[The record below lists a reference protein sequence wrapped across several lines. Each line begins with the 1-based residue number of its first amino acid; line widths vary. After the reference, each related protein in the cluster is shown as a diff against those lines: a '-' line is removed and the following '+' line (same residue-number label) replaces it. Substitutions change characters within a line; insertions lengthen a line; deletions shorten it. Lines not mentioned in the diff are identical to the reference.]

1 MLETTGLKM
10 LVSSHMRLDFC
21 VHWRSFI
28 LTCPFPRLTFS
39 LGIYEFTFE
48 DGSKVKA
55 RYSFVYAF
63 EDGQWMISHHHSSLM
78 PQEVVRP
85 AKITET
91 EVRAL
96 FNLWND
102 ALHTGEPY
110 TVAARYSKDAVL
122 LPTLSDKAR
131 YTTDEIADYF
141 VGFLRK
147 KPDGKILEGN
157 VKIGPNWA
165 QDAGK

>member
-1 MLETTGLKM
+1 
-10 LVSSHMRLDFC
+10 
-21 VHWRSFI
+21 
-28 LTCPFPRLTFS
+28 
-39 LGIYEFTFE
+39 
-48 DGSKVKA
+48 
-55 RYSFVYAF
+55 
-63 EDGQWMISHHHSSLM
+63 M

-91 EVRAL
+91 EVRGL
-96 FNLWND
+96 FDLWNN

-165 QDAGK
+165 QDAGT

>member
-1 MLETTGLKM
+1 
-10 LVSSHMRLDFC
+10 
-21 VHWRSFI
+21 
-28 LTCPFPRLTFS
+28 
-39 LGIYEFTFE
+39 
-48 DGSKVKA
+48 
-55 RYSFVYAF
+55 
-63 EDGQWMISHHHSSLM
+63 M

-85 AKITET
+85 AKITEK

-96 FNLWND
+96 FDLWND

-131 YTTDEIADYF
+131 YTNDEIADYF
-141 VGFLRK
+141 VGFLKK

-157 VKIGPNWA
+157 IKIGPNWLKMLVR
-165 QDAGK
+165 DRNSGFLGYFFTHE

>member
-1 MLETTGLKM
+1 
-10 LVSSHMRLDFC
+10 
-21 VHWRSFI
+21 
-28 LTCPFPRLTFS
+28 
-39 LGIYEFTFE
+39 
-48 DGSKVKA
+48 
-55 RYSFVYAF
+55 
-63 EDGQWMISHHHSSLM
+63 M

-85 AKITET
+85 QKITQT

-96 FNLWND
+96 FDLWND

-110 TVAARYSKDAVL
+110 TVAARYTKDAVL

-141 VGFLRK
+141 VGFLKK

-157 VKIGPNWA
+157 IKIGPNWA
-165 QDAGK
+165 QDAGMF